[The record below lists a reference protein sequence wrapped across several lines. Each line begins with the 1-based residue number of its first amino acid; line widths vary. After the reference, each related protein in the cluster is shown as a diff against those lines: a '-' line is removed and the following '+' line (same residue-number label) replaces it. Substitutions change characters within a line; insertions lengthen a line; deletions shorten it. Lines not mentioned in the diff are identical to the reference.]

1 MKFPAESEHRE
12 VCAVEELY
20 ARLARHGGIDMP
32 HSRFFDLGTK
42 HSAFGVE
49 RFDRVVK
56 DKQVLRVPI
65 MSMSAYLQA
74 DHRIPSLDYET
85 VLLATLRIT
94 GDQREVVK
102 AFERCIF
109 NVIMHNRD
117 DHSRNF
123 AFRMNE
129 QGLWKL
135 SPAFDLTYSFGPG
148 GEHSTSAAGY
158 GKSITRAHL
167 MQVAKV
173 GGMSAKAAESSI
185 NVSLDA
191 VNHIKR
197 LMRDLDIRRNTL
209 TELLKSTVERIELIK

>member
-1 MKFPAESEHRE
+1 
-12 VCAVEELY
+12 
-20 ARLARHGGIDMP
+20 
-32 HSRFFDLGTK
+32 
-42 HSAFGVE
+42 
-49 RFDRVVK
+49 VK

-74 DHRIPSLDYET
+74 DHRLPSLDYET
-85 VLLATLRIT
+85 ILLATLRIT

-148 GEHSTSAAGY
+148 GEHATSVAGH
-158 GKSITRAHL
+158 GKHITRAQL
-167 MQVAKV
+167 VQVAKA
-173 GGMSAKAAESSI
+173 GGISLQAINRCIDAWLSS
-185 NVSLDA
+185 VQGMTKLL
-191 VNHIKR
+191 KE
-197 LMRDLDIRRNTL
+197 LPIRRTTL
-209 TELLKSTVERIELIK
+209 NDLLKFTAARIELLN